1 MRLKD
6 QSTPSAARRTP
17 KGRSQYALAC
27 AALAAAVALAFGTAL
42 AQTPAAGTL
51 PPQTPS
57 TQASSPAQ
65 SREVVQGNMT
75 AAANTGIRLATS
87 PQLTEALQ
95 RRGDLTLRDSS
106 LQAALFTIN
115 ELWKVNI
122 VGPRV
127 EGQVNGVFK
136 NAPLKEILD
145 TILLGN
151 GYGYRMVGESIVV
164 SKLELIGQ
172 INPFFV
178 SEAVHVSSVKPSE
191 VVEAAKLLS
200 TPQGKVNAVDAAST
214 LIVVDFPERVKMIR
228 DLVASIDAASGGPG
242 MLDASGRPKPLDVL
256 YYHTQYI
263 TVADAKKVLSTIL
276 STAGRVESIDG
287 EDRMLVVDFAE
298 NLQMVDR
305 VLKQVDR
312 PRPQVQITALIYDI
326 SLEDLETLGVNWG
339 ANGSSNRV
347 KFGTNQE
354 SSLGFGSILT
364 EPLLGEDGATSGT
377 GSSFNFVNLSTNLDL
392 SLAIEAIQNANDS
405 RLLANPNVTVMD
417 NEAANFEA
425 VQEIP
430 YQQLTQTSNGGNLGT
445 TAFKDAGI
453 KLDVTPKIATDGTIE
468 LIVRPEFSSLNGFT
482 PNDNQPIINTR
493 STSTTVRIANGQ
505 TLVIGGMRQRT
516 DVGSFSGVPG
526 VKDVRF
532 IGHLFR
538 SRSTNIRESEL
549 VVFITP
555 KIVGYSDP
563 LDCRNQI
570 VRDTVDCRLDRIPRA
585 EGCPPGCGPCH
596 GPNYPPGDCGEYPLP
611 YEAVPYGPTP
621 HQAPYEAD
629 SYEANSPAA
638 TNSPTANGPSSELVQ
653 PMQVPPRQSGG
664 DLPTLKLSAHTA
676 PQAPTT
682 VRRLPTAPDAK
693 RNAAYEGLMV
703 AGASQAD
710 PADITPIPA
719 ANPQP
724 VIERFPPNYDS
735 RFRDTG
741 TLSRRQ
747 PSGGDT
753 QPEVQQAKAKP
764 SWWDRVLLR

>member
-1 MRLKD
+1 M
-6 QSTPSAARRTP
+6 
-17 KGRSQYALAC
+17 
-27 AALAAAVALAFGTAL
+27 
-42 AQTPAAGTL
+42 
-51 PPQTPS
+51 
-57 TQASSPAQ
+57 
-65 SREVVQGNMT
+65 QGNMT
-75 AAANTGIRLATS
+75 AAANTGIRLPASS
-87 PQLTEALQ
+87 PQLAEALQ

-115 ELWKVNI
+115 ELWKINI

-178 SEAVHVSSVKPSE
+178 SEAIHVSSVKPSE
-191 VVEAAKLLS
+191 VAEAAKLLS

-242 MLDASGRPKPLDVL
+242 MIDANGRPKPLDVL

-276 STAGRVESIDG
+276 STAGRVEAIDG

-326 SLEDLETLGVNWG
+326 SLEDIETLGVNWG
-339 ANGSSNRV
+339 AGGNPNRV

-364 EPLLGEDGATSGT
+364 NPLLGDDGATSGT

-392 SLAIEAIQNANDS
+392 SLAVEAIQNANDS

-417 NEAANFEA
+417 NELANFEA

-468 LIVRPEFSSLNGFT
+468 MIVRPEFSSLNGFT

-516 DVGSFSGVPG
+516 DVGSFAGVPG
-526 VKDVRF
+526 VKDIRF

-538 SRSTNIRESEL
+538 SRNTNIRESEL

-555 KIVGYSDP
+555 RIVGYSDP
-563 LDCRNQI
+563 LNCREQI
-570 VRDTVDCRLDRIPRA
+570 VRDTIDCRLDRVPRA
-585 EGCPPGCGPCH
+585 EGCPPGCEPC
-596 GPNYPPGDCGEYPLP
+596 GGQGYPSYPIGCGEYPMQYEGVP
-611 YEAVPYGPTP
+611 YEA
-621 HQAPYEAD
+621 A
-629 SYEANSPAA
+629 SPASQ
-638 TNSPTANGPSSELVQ
+638 SPAGELVQ
-653 PMQVPPRQSGG
+653 PMEVPTREEGG
-664 DLPTLKLSAHTA
+664 NLPSFEHSS
-676 PQAPTT
+676 QAAQGSQTI
-682 VRRLPTAPDAK
+682 VRRLPAVPGTGGQS
-693 RNAAYEGLMV
+693 AYQGLMV
-703 AGASQAD
+703 ASANQSGQS
-710 PADITPIPA
+710 DITPIPTTDA
-719 ANPQP
+719 HSA
-724 VIERFPPNYDS
+724 VIERLPPNYDS

-741 TLSRRQ
+741 TLSRTNSNAS
-747 PSGGDT
+747 SGVT
-753 QPEVQQAKAKP
+753 PTEPQPEIRQAKAKP
-764 SWWDRVLLR
+764 SWWNRVLTR